1 MSKSNTNPTLI
12 ESLSTVLSSLSY
24 CCILFLRK
32 ETRPSWEEDDNIID
46 IKLKEPSASK
56 LSSNLANL
64 AANLM
69 NTWPKNGEEATPRLG
84 SFDVADF
91 SNTIYDFFTGDQT
104 GVNFITNIGL
114 QVPFLFAAF
123 WQHPIKI

>member
-1 MSKSNTNPTLI
+1 M
-12 ESLSTVLSSLSY
+12 SSLSY

-32 ETRPSWEEDDNIID
+32 ETRPSWEEDDNIVD

-84 SFDVADF
+84 SFDVGDF

-114 QVPFLFAAF
+114 QVPFLFASF